1 MHYREFGGEYSGK
14 VKITKIKKFEKKYFL
29 FKLEN
34 FEENIPEK
42 SKFLKIK
49 KFEKK
54 KIFRKERIKTY
65 VTKKN
70 FFWRWSS
77 PIFRNFMVEMAGTA
91 PACTE
96 VLSPCIPVYDS
107 FFSTVSLTMK
117 NDKKEKSLSRVLT
130 SLQDK
135 EPYGVRLISTT
146 ILYKFRE

>member
-70 FFWRWSS
+70 FF
-77 PIFRNFMVEMAGTA
+77 
-91 PACTE
+91 
-96 VLSPCIPVYDS
+96 
-107 FFSTVSLTMK
+107 
-117 NDKKEKSLSRVLT
+117 
-130 SLQDK
+130 
-135 EPYGVRLISTT
+135 
-146 ILYKFRE
+146 